1 MFMVAGVWGR
11 GIPITEDQEAEKSP
25 HKPEMGIHSD
35 PRLPARLPSVSG
47 VSSGL
52 ISECE
57 TGGDTQFQVTLGCV
71 QPRPSTA
78 ALMQDTLCCAPL
90 ISVLCCHDKET
101 ARGLV

>member
-1 MFMVAGVWGR
+1 MWGR

-25 HKPEMGIHSD
+25 HKPGMGIHSD

-57 TGGDTQFQVTLGCV
+57 TGGEQAVPSDTWSIQS
-71 QPRPSTA
+71 RPKHSSSRA
-78 ALMQDTLCCAPL
+78 GARCA
-90 ISVLCCHDKET
+90 VL
-101 ARGLV
+101 L